1 MSEERSFLVPRHRLG
16 VSTSAMLLLV
26 AALGANPMYAQ
37 GLYGSLLGNVTD
49 PTTASVPGA
58 KVKITHVQTDR
69 VRETQSNTDGS
80 YTFPTIPPGTYE
92 LEISPEGFQTFTQR
106 NIPATINT
114 SVRVDASL
122 AIGAATESMEVTG
135 QTALLQTEGA
145 EVRSEFTTKS
155 LSNLPLPPG
164 RNYEQLYVTIPGFTP
179 PANWGPIP
187 TNPSRVTTST
197 VNGAS
202 HTAVSLTID
211 GASSRSVWM
220 RAIAAIAPA
229 LEAIETVNV
238 ATNSMD
244 TEQGFAGS
252 ASISLNYQ
260 ERHEQ
265 RARDPVRVPHQ
276 QQSDSPRVL
285 PPRKPEEAQVHSEPV
300 WGHDRAGQSNGTDCS
315 TS

>member
-1 MSEERSFLVPRHRLG
+1 
-16 VSTSAMLLLV
+16 
-26 AALGANPMYAQ
+26 
-37 GLYGSLLGNVTD
+37 
-49 PTTASVPGA
+49 
-58 KVKITHVQTDR
+58 
-69 VRETQSNTDGS
+69 
-80 YTFPTIPPGTYE
+80 
-92 LEISPEGFQTFTQR
+92 
-106 NIPATINT
+106 
-114 SVRVDASL
+114 
-122 AIGAATESMEVTG
+122 MEVTG

-202 HTAVSLTID
+202 HNAVSLTID

-244 TEQGFAGS
+244 AEQGFAGS
-252 ASISLNYQ
+252 ASISLTIKSGTNNVHGTLFEY
-260 ERHEQ
+260 HTNNNLTA
-265 RARDPVRVPHQ
+265 RAFF
-276 QQSDSPRVL
+276 L
-285 PPRKPEEAQVHSEPV
+285 PANQKKPSSF
-300 WGHDRAGQSNGTDCS
+300 R
-315 TS
+315 TSLGAR